1 MSESFDLTPPPV
13 VPLSPIE
20 QLTDQFY
27 TWERRGRGWQ
37 VSPYPVEIEPPFRP
51 FYVHEALPPPR
62 VILDDGRRSTVL
74 SSWADRMRGLL
85 RGDAASPT
93 GTIEP
98 SYDIE
103 EPEPEP
109 FDAPDALTEIQLS
122 IPPDLRISHSA
133 AEQWLLALPVV
144 ATPVAFEVIGTAEA
158 ITVQFVSPD
167 THAAGLSRQ
176 LAGHFPEAVLAEERG
191 YLAARWA
198 ASPAVETV
206 LVDFGLS
213 HEFMRPLR
221 RFSDFA
227 VDPLIA
233 VTGALE
239 GVRADEIGLL
249 QILFQP
255 VRHPWAESALRA
267 VTDGQGKPFFLD
279 APEMIGLAKEKVA
292 RPLFA
297 VVLRIAAQS
306 PDPGRTW
313 EIVRALG
320 GSLRTFAG
328 PASNELIPLTNEGY
342 PDAHH
347 AQDLLARQS
356 HRSGMLL
363 NLDEL
368 VSLVHPPSASV
379 RSPKLGRE
387 RARTKAAPELA
398 TGHGLV
404 LGENTHA
411 GITKTVTLSPSHRL
425 RHMHLVGATGTGKSH
440 LLLQM
445 IRQDLEAGHGLA
457 VFDPH
462 GDLIDQALGYV
473 PESRVCD
480 VVLVDPSDE
489 AFPIGFNVLAAH
501 SSLEKTL
508 LASDLVGL
516 FRRLATSWGDQMT
529 AVLGN
534 AVLAFLESPE
544 GGTLLDLRRFLVDP
558 AFRRA
563 RLAGVEDPEVVFFW
577 EQEFPRLRKDAT
589 APILTRL
596 NAFLRPKPIR
606 YMVAQKTGGLD
617 LAAVME
623 EGKILLVKLAHGLVG
638 QENSTLL
645 GALLLSRL
653 QQLALA
659 RQAVEVADRR
669 PFFVYVDECHHF
681 ATPSLATILTSARKY
696 GLGLVLAHQDLR
708 QIARDEEVGAAVLAN
723 PATRIAFRVS
733 DADARKLA
741 DGFAFFG
748 ADDLTRLGVGEAIG
762 RIERADFD
770 FNLRTLPLPE
780 VDPVVARERREA
792 IREHSRHTYGRPR
805 EEVAAVLQPP
815 GGIPDRPQVAP
826 GEPAEPVGPRYQTP
840 PEPKKQPAE
849 AKSEAAEPTGHPQ
862 LSRPSSAP
870 PAGPGKG
877 GAQHVYLQTLISRW
891 AVAHGWGAA
900 IEKEILGGLG
910 RADIALDRNDVS
922 VACEITV
929 STTPEHEL
937 ANVQKCLAAGYDH
950 VVLVSAEPKLL
961 QKAARVIPPNLD
973 EVQRE
978 RVHFLTPET
987 LFAFLEEREA
997 DSAAGEETV
1006 RGYKVKTTY
1015 RTVEPEEKEQRKK
1028 AVGKVILDAV
1038 KRMGLRS

>member
-1 MSESFDLTPPPV
+1 
-13 VPLSPIE
+13 
-20 QLTDQFY
+20 
-27 TWERRGRGWQ
+27 
-37 VSPYPVEIEPPFRP
+37 
-51 FYVHEALPPPR
+51 
-62 VILDDGRRSTVL
+62 
-74 SSWADRMRGLL
+74 MRGLL

-98 SYDIE
+98 SNDIE
-103 EPEPEP
+103 EPEPES

-133 AEQWLLALPVV
+133 AEQWLLALPV
-144 ATPVAFEVIGTAEA
+144 AASPVAFEVVGTAKSIA
-158 ITVQFVSPD
+158 VQFAC
-167 THAAGLSRQ
+167 HEAQAAAFSRQ
-176 LAGHFPEAVLAEERG
+176 LAGHFPEAVLTEERE
-191 YLAARWA
+191 YLAAWWDK
-198 ASPAVETV
+198 SPTGESVI
-206 LVDFGLS
+206 VDFGLS

-221 RFSDFA
+221 RFTEFA

-239 GVRADEIGLL
+239 DIRTGEIAFL

-279 APEMIGLAKEKVA
+279 APEMVGLAREKVV

-313 EIVRALG
+313 EIVRSLG
-320 GSLRTFAG
+320 GTLRTFAS
-328 PASNELIPLTNEGY
+328 PASNELIPLTNVGY
-342 PDAHH
+342 PDALH
-347 AQDLLARQS
+347 AHDLLARQS

-368 VSLVHPPSASV
+368 VSLVHPPSSSV

-387 RARTKAAPELA
+387 RARTKAAPDVA
-398 TGHGLV
+398 TGHGLI
-404 LGENTHA
+404 LGESTHA
-411 GITKTVTLSPSHRL
+411 GATTTVSLSPSHRL

-445 IRQDLEAGHGLA
+445 IHQDLEAGRGLA

-462 GDLIDQALGYV
+462 GDLVDQAIAYV
-473 PESRVCD
+473 SDSRIQD

-489 AFPIGFNVLAAH
+489 AFPVGFNVLAAN

-544 GGTLLDLRRFLVDP
+544 GGTLLDLRRFLVDS
-558 AFRRA
+558 AFRR
-563 RLAGVEDPEVVFFW
+563 RHLASVEDPEVVFFW

-623 EGKILLVKLAHGLVG
+623 EGKILFVRLAHGHVG

-653 QQLALA
+653 QQLTLA
-659 RQAVEVADRR
+659 RQAMEATDRR

-681 ATPSLATILTSARKY
+681 ATPSLATILTSGRKY
-696 GLGLVLAHQDLR
+696 GVGLVLAHQDLR
-708 QIARDEEVGAAVLAN
+708 QLGRDPEVEAAILSNSAVRLS
-723 PATRIAFRVS
+723 FRVS
-733 DADARKLA
+733 ESDARKLA
-741 DGFAFFG
+741 EGFSFFS
-748 ADDLTRLGVGEAIG
+748 AEDLTRLGVGEAIG
-762 RIERADFD
+762 RVERADFD
-770 FNLRTLPLPE
+770 FNVATLPLPP
-780 VDPVVARERREA
+780 VDPVVARERREG
-792 IREHSRHTYGRPR
+792 IREHSRGRYGRPL
-805 EEVAAVLQPP
+805 EEVTTTLQSTAVTPSQ
-815 GGIPDRPQVAP
+815 RPTVPQESTESVEPRFQSAP
-826 GEPAEPVGPRYQTP
+826 
-840 PEPKKQPAE
+840 E
-849 AKSEAAEPTGHPQ
+849 AKSSPIEAQSETEDPGSHPQ
-862 LSRPSSAP
+862 PSRPVSAP
-870 PAGPGKG
+870 PIPGKG

-891 AVAHGWGAA
+891 AVAHGWAAA
-900 IEKEILGGLG
+900 IEKEVFGGLG
-910 RADIALDRNDVS
+910 RVDIALEREGIS

-937 ANVQKCLAAGYDH
+937 ANVQKGLASGYDY
-950 VVLVSAEPKLL
+950 VVVVSTEPKML
-961 QKAARVIPPNLD
+961 QKAARVIRRNLD
-973 EVQRE
+973 AAQRA
-978 RVHFLTPET
+978 RVHFLTPEA
-987 LFAFLEEREA
+987 LFVFLEKRKT
-997 DSAAGEETV
+997 ETAVVEQRV
-1006 RGYKVKTTY
+1006 RGYTVKTTY
-1015 RTVEPEEKEQRKK
+1015 TAVEPEEKEQRKK
-1028 AVGKVILDAV
+1028 AVGRVILDSI
-1038 KRMGLRS
+1038 KRLRK